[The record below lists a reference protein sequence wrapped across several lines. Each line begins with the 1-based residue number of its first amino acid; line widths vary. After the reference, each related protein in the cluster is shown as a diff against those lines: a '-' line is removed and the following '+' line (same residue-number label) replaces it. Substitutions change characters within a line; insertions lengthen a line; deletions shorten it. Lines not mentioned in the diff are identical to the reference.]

1 MFRSLRS
8 IGLAIILLGLP
19 LSASS
24 SADTEE
30 MLVAETEVGF
40 NRLWEETL
48 KWASVSASSK
58 DVAWAAQIQEHVAG
72 PFLTY
77 WALDDLLSQL
87 LGADNDNLKEPMRS
101 QVINA
106 LGVTLTRYIYEVLV
120 DYDLNQKTIQ
130 DLEIYLTQEAPS
142 IHASV
147 KGPLGIHVALKYML
161 LIRDGQVFIRDM
173 EVANIRYSNWKK
185 SFYRKYA
192 KKSDWQGLIF
202 ALNKKNDRFF
212 TRFCES
218 NNDRIGMP
226 IYIQTACDI

>member
-1 MFRSLRS
+1 MLRLLGVV
-8 IGLAIILLGLP
+8 GLAAVLLGL
-19 LSASS
+19 SMSVVS
-24 SADTEE
+24 SAEPKDALVDATE
-30 MLVAETEVGF
+30 ADF
-40 NRLWEETL
+40 NRLWESTL
-48 KWASVSASSK
+48 ALASVNAASK
-58 DVAWAAQIQEHVAG
+58 DLVWAAQIQEHVAG

-77 WALDDLLSQL
+77 WALDDLLSKL
-87 LGADNDNLKEPMRS
+87 LEADNDNLKEPIRS

-130 DLEIYLTQEAPS
+130 DLEIHLTEEAPS

-147 KGPLGIHVALKYML
+147 KGPLGIHVALQYML

-192 KKSDWQGLIF
+192 KKADWQGLIF
-202 ALNKKNDRFF
+202 ALNKKNDQFF
-212 TRFCES
+212 ARFCKS
-218 NNDRIGMP
+218 NNDRVGMP